1 MTKVQLLICVF
12 PFLILSYRFHYL
24 VFCFFLPLT
33 SLLSFAILC
42 WYMPV
47 NSCWNSKWNCYLSFP
62 ICLVYFFFVFFLD
75 NSFNHSVD
83 LIYIFDQLL
92 SVPVNISCHILV
104 LSLTN
109 EADDRSKDHGGC
121 DLLII
126 SQVMVKL
133 KIKVS
138 SHVLWFSQK
147 TSDSNDQ
154 ILIKYWK
161 KNYLKAAENDWK

>member
-1 MTKVQLLICVF
+1 MKLLPKF
-12 PFLILSYRFHYL
+12 PNLF
-24 VFCFFLPLT
+24 
-33 SLLSFAILC
+33 SL
-42 WYMPV
+42 
-47 NSCWNSKWNCYLSFP
+47 
-62 ICLVYFFFVFFLD
+62 FFFCFLD

-83 LIYIFDQLL
+83 LIYTPDNTFDQLL
-92 SVPVNISCHILV
+92 SVPVNISYHILV

-138 SHVLWFSQK
+138 SHVLRFSQK

-154 ILIKYWK
+154 ILIKY
-161 KNYLKAAENDWK
+161 